1 MGSKLIQM
9 SASAEK
15 TGLEGDDD
23 VAVKSGKLEDSGRH
37 KQMSMLKNKNLNR

>member
-15 TGLEGDDD
+15 TGLGDEGGD
-23 VAVKSGKLEDSGRH
+23 VSVKSKLGDEERH